1 MTLSLVTLDYH
12 RPVSSSFVLSR
23 SAEQILRHVLREQI
37 TDDEHHRSYYSYYY
51 YHYRKN
57 SYNTKKLENHQ
68 LLDATQTNK
77 QTNNIHFNRTPRIP
91 ERISSGFCA
100 CFRQFKIILQ
110 NHCEERMRPR
120 IIKGEGEEGGR
131 GRMERAAQANNSGKM
146 GVHGSV

>member
-1 MTLSLVTLDYH
+1 MTLSLVTLDYY
-12 RPVSSSFVLSR
+12 RPISSSFVLSR
-23 SAEQILRHVLREQI
+23 SEQILRHVLREQI

>member
-68 LLDATQTNK
+68 LLDATQANK
-77 QTNNIHFNRTPRIP
+77 QTNKQIIFTLTEPHASLNVYPPDFARVSANLK
-91 ERISSGFCA
+91 SY
-100 CFRQFKIILQ
+100 FKIIAR
-110 NHCEERMRPR
+110 NEC
-120 IIKGEGEEGGR
+120 GR
-131 GRMERAAQANNSGKM
+131 E
-146 GVHGSV
+146 